1 MDVSMEEYL
10 DEMNELASQLEDI
23 GNVYALEQLHLTLI
37 SIAVQRGVTLEFSQD
52 LQGAENEY
60 WSNVP
65 P

>member
-10 DEMNELASQLEDI
+10 DEMNELASQLEAV

-37 SIAVQRGVTLEFSQD
+37 SIAVQRGVTLEFAKD
-52 LQGAENEY
+52 LQGADNEY